1 MPFGVTETADE
12 PETEAETSF
21 AELAASI
28 FLRVS
33 SSIFTSMPLSLA
45 TVVKP
50 FEPVIF
56 KDCVARLTAPAPVLP
71 AVVKLMALIAVSTA
85 PLVTAL
91 LSPAVTAVDL
101 FNVNVTLFASAVLLI
116 SAPSPTMPKDSPNF
130 LTALPLLPVKVI
142 GILRTLLIALV
153 TSPAVAILFGLA
165 AVALPAASVV
175 IFVVF
180 TSNFTIVPFSVS
192 VTFAVV
198 KFPSLKFTTP
208 LLLMRD
214 LGEPFSCT
222 LKPLLFN
229 TA

>member
-1 MPFGVTETADE
+1 MPFA
-12 PETEAETSF
+12 
-21 AELAASI
+21 LAS
-28 FLRVS
+28 VC
-33 SSIFTSMPLSLA
+33 
-45 TVVKP
+45 KP
-50 FEPVIF
+50 FVPVIF
-56 KDCVARLTAPAPVLP
+56 KLWVARFTEPAPVLP
-71 AVVKLMALIAVSTA
+71 AVVKLIALIAVSTA

-101 FNVNVTLFASAVLLI
+101 FNVNVTLFASAVLVI
-116 SAPSPTMPKDSPNF
+116 SVPSPTMPKDSPNF

-142 GILRTLLIALV
+142 GMLRTLLIALV
-153 TSPAVAILFGLA
+153 TSPAVAILFGFA
-165 AVALPAASVV
+165 AVALPVIASVV

-208 LLLMRD
+208 LLLIRD

>member
-1 MPFGVTETADE
+1 
-12 PETEAETSF
+12 
-21 AELAASI
+21 
-28 FLRVS
+28 
-33 SSIFTSMPLSLA
+33 MPLSLA

-71 AVVKLMALIAVSTA
+71 AVVKLMALMAVSTA

-101 FNVNVTLFASAVLLI
+101 FNLNVTLFASAVLVI
-116 SAPSPTMPKDSPNF
+116 SVPSPTMPKDSPNF
-130 LTALPLLPVKVI
+130 LTALPVLPVKVI
-142 GILRTLLIALV
+142 GMLRTLLIASV
-153 TSPAVAILFGLA
+153 TSPAVAMLLGFV
-165 AVALPAASVV
+165 AVALPVVVLVV

-208 LLLMRD
+208 LLLIRD
-214 LGEPFSCT
+214 LALPFSWT

-229 TA
+229 TV

>member
-1 MPFGVTETADE
+1 MPV
-12 PETEAETSF
+12 
-21 AELAASI
+21 
-28 FLRVS
+28 
-33 SSIFTSMPLSLA
+33 A

-56 KDCVARLTAPAPVLP
+56 KGCVARLTAPFPVLP
-71 AVVKLMALIAVSTA
+71 AVVKLIALIAVSTA

-101 FNVNVTLFASAVLLI
+101 FNVNVTLFVSAVLVI
-116 SAPSPTMPKDSPNF
+116 SAPSPTMPKVSPNF
-130 LTALPLLPVKVI
+130 LTALPVLPLKVI

-153 TSPAVAILFGLA
+153 TSPAVAILLGFV

-180 TSNFTIVPFSVS
+180 TSNFTIVPFGVL

-198 KFPSLKFTTP
+198 KFPSLKFTTS

>member
-1 MPFGVTETADE
+1 MPFA
-12 PETEAETSF
+12 
-21 AELAASI
+21 LAS
-28 FLRVS
+28 VC
-33 SSIFTSMPLSLA
+33 
-45 TVVKP
+45 KP
-50 FEPVIF
+50 FVPVIF
-56 KDCVARLTAPAPVLP
+56 KLWVARFTEPAPVLP
-71 AVVKLMALIAVSTA
+71 AVVKLIALIAVSTA

-101 FNVNVTLFASAVLLI
+101 FNVNVTLLASAVLVI
-116 SAPSPTMPKDSPNF
+116 SVPSPTMPKDSPNF

-142 GILRTLLIALV
+142 GMLRTLLIALV
-153 TSPAVAILFGLA
+153 TSPAVAILFGFV
-165 AVALPAASVV
+165 AVALPVVASVV

-180 TSNFTIVPFSVS
+180 TSNFTIVPFGVL

-198 KFPSLKFTTP
+198 KFPSLKFTTS

>member
-1 MPFGVTETADE
+1 MPLTVTETAAE
-12 PETEAETSF
+12 PFETEAETSLSIF
-21 AELAASI
+21 WRVAASI
-28 FLRVS
+28 FT
-33 SSIFTSMPLSLA
+33 SIPLSLA

-56 KDCVARLTAPAPVLP
+56 KGCVARLTTPVPVSP
-71 AVVKLMALIAVSTA
+71 AVFKLMALMAVSTA

-101 FNVNVTLFASAVLLI
+101 FNVNVTLFASAVLVI
-116 SAPSPTMPKDSPNF
+116 SVPSPTMPKVSPNF

-153 TSPAVAILFGLA
+153 TSPAVAILLGFV
-165 AVALPAASVV
+165 AVALPVVALVV
-175 IFVVF
+175 ILVVF

-198 KFPSLKFTTP
+198 KFPFLKFTTP

>member
-1 MPFGVTETADE
+1 
-12 PETEAETSF
+12 
-21 AELAASI
+21 
-28 FLRVS
+28 
-33 SSIFTSMPLSLA
+33 MPLSLA

-71 AVVKLMALIAVSTA
+71 AVVKLIALIAVSTA

-101 FNVNVTLFASAVLLI
+101 FNVNVTLFASAVLVI
-116 SAPSPTMPKDSPNF
+116 SVPSPTMPKDSPNF

-142 GILRTLLIALV
+142 GMLRTLLIALV
-153 TSPAVAILFGLA
+153 TSPAVAILFGFA
-165 AVALPAASVV
+165 AVALPVVASVV

-208 LLLMRD
+208 LLLIRD

>member
-1 MPFGVTETADE
+1 MPLAITETADE
-12 PETEAETSF
+12 PLETDAETSF
-21 AELAASI
+21 AELASSI

-33 SSIFTSMPLSLA
+33 SSIFTSMPLPVA

-56 KDCVARLTAPAPVLP
+56 KDCVARLTAPVPVLP
-71 AVVKLMALIAVSTA
+71 DVVKLMALIAVSTA

-101 FNVNVTLFASAVLLI
+101 FNVNVTLFASAVLVI
-116 SAPSPTMPKDSPNF
+116 SVPSPTMPKDSPNF
-130 LTALPLLPVKVI
+130 LTALPVLPVKVI
-142 GILRTLLIALV
+142 GMLRTLLIASV
-153 TSPAVAILFGLA
+153 TSPAVAILLGFV
-165 AVALPAASVV
+165 AVALPVVASVV

-192 VTFAVV
+192 VTFAAV

-208 LLLMRD
+208 LLLIRD
-214 LGEPFSCT
+214 LALPFS
-222 LKPLLFN
+222 
-229 TA
+229 

>member
-1 MPFGVTETADE
+1 
-12 PETEAETSF
+12 
-21 AELAASI
+21 
-28 FLRVS
+28 
-33 SSIFTSMPLSLA
+33 MPLSLA

-71 AVVKLMALIAVSTA
+71 AVVKLIALIAVSTA

-101 FNVNVTLFASAVLLI
+101 FNVNVTLFASAVLVI
-116 SAPSPTMPKDSPNF
+116 SVPSPTMPKDSPNF

-142 GILRTLLIALV
+142 GMLRTLLIALV
-153 TSPAVAILFGLA
+153 TSPAVAILFGFA
-165 AVALPAASVV
+165 AVALPVIASVV

-208 LLLMRD
+208 LLLIRD

>member
-1 MPFGVTETADE
+1 
-12 PETEAETSF
+12 
-21 AELAASI
+21 
-28 FLRVS
+28 
-33 SSIFTSMPLSLA
+33 
-45 TVVKP
+45 
-50 FEPVIF
+50 
-56 KDCVARLTAPAPVLP
+56 
-71 AVVKLMALIAVSTA
+71 
-85 PLVTAL
+85 
-91 LSPAVTAVDL
+91 
-101 FNVNVTLFASAVLLI
+101 
-116 SAPSPTMPKDSPNF
+116 MPKVSPNF

-153 TSPAVAILFGLA
+153 TSPAVAILLGFV
-165 AVALPAASVV
+165 AVALPVVALVV
-175 IFVVF
+175 ILVVF

-198 KFPSLKFTTP
+198 KFPFLKFTTP

>member
-1 MPFGVTETADE
+1 MPLAVTETADE
-12 PETEAETSF
+12 PLETDAETSF
-21 AELAASI
+21 AELASSI

-33 SSIFTSMPLSLA
+33 SSIFTSMPLPVA

-56 KDCVARLTAPAPVLP
+56 KDCVARLTAPVPVLP
-71 AVVKLMALIAVSTA
+71 AVVKLMALMAVSTA

-91 LSPAVTAVDL
+91 LSPAVTTVDL
-101 FNVNVTLFASAVLLI
+101 FNVNVTLFASAVLVI
-116 SAPSPTMPKDSPNF
+116 SVPSPTMPKDSPNF
-130 LTALPLLPVKVI
+130 LTALPVLPVKVI

-153 TSPAVAILFGLA
+153 TSPAVAILLGFV
-165 AVALPAASVV
+165 AVALPVVASVV

-192 VTFAVV
+192 VTFAAV

-208 LLLMRD
+208 LLLIRD
-214 LGEPFSCT
+214 LALPFS
-222 LKPLLFN
+222 
-229 TA
+229 

>member
-1 MPFGVTETADE
+1 
-12 PETEAETSF
+12 
-21 AELAASI
+21 
-28 FLRVS
+28 
-33 SSIFTSMPLSLA
+33 MPLSLA

-71 AVVKLMALIAVSTA
+71 AVVKLIALIAVSTA

-101 FNVNVTLFASAVLLI
+101 FNVNVTLFASAVLVI
-116 SAPSPTMPKDSPNF
+116 SVPSPTMPKDSPNF

-142 GILRTLLIALV
+142 GMLRTLLIALV
-153 TSPAVAILFGLA
+153 TSPAVAILFGFA
-165 AVALPAASVV
+165 AVALPVVASVV